1 MPKRK
6 STVKIENNK
15 VVFSKEIL
23 EYFESLR
30 NETSNKWI
38 DKYFNVLSDTS
49 NFNAPKYNIH
59 HIKPVFTFKT
69 DELNTRE
76 KAEKIADKFS
86 QNLIK
91 LSIYNHILA
100 HFYLWKIYNNQESK
114 IPLNYLFKT
123 SKIIDELTEEELKKT
138 AKLIEEFSKENKSE
152 IKKSLCLDPRYNK
165 ILTKTTKINIY
176 TKITTWKSLYRWA
189 LHNKQHPILNN
200 LTPMEF
206 ANKYI
211 LSDEDKIKHFKDIED
226 YYNPNKNKEK
236 TKLIKNTSVNLR
248 KRYCLNPK
256 YEPTNH
262 NTYKICHW
270 DALRGWANKHKNLI
284 NNVSPTEYANTYL
297 ISDEELINYKKDIL
311 DLENKNLK
319 NKKDDIRKYKSQQNN
334 RLCLDPRFNK
344 VIVNNNNDYK
354 YFKITNWKSLYG
366 WATRNPNHELI
377 ENLKPK
383 EFANKYILS
392 KEDKIKYADEIKEYL
407 NRK

>member
-49 NFNAPKYNIH
+49 NFDAPKYNIH

-69 DELNTRE
+69 NKLNTRE

-206 ANKYI
+206 TNKYI
-211 LSDEDKIKHFKDIED
+211 LSDEDKIKYFKDIED

-270 DALRGWANKHKNLI
+270 DALRGWANKHKDLI
-284 NNVSPTEYANTYL
+284 NNISPTEYANTYL
-297 ISDEELINYKKDIL
+297 ISDEELINYEKDIL

-383 EFANKYILS
+383 EFANKFILS